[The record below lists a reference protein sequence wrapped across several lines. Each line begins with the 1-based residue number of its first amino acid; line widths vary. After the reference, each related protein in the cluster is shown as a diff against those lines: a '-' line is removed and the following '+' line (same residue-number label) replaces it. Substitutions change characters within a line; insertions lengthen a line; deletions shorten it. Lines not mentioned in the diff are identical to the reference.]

1 MRVLLTSHGSIGDIY
16 PMIAYG
22 KALKEAGHYVTF
34 ASAPLYQDELS
45 RAGLNYVHLP
55 PDWEQEIFT
64 EFMRELDRRKNPI
77 LQLKEI
83 YKGAVPF
90 LSELLDRID
99 EALEDHE
106 VLVSSYLF
114 PNYKVIAEKQG
125 KPFATFAF
133 CHNTIPSP
141 DYPPELVPAL
151 KYFPQ
156 SIQAVWNMFFWRL
169 SNTVVDRTINSVIGK
184 ELARKKLPL
193 AKNFLIHPCDLVLT
207 AVSQVL
213 MSDRGKSK
221 DIFKFTGFL
230 RWQSKES
237 EGEEKRLSA
246 FRQGQQVPV
255 LTFGSVAF
263 DDTHSIMSRF
273 EKNWPPGK
281 KIIVQTGWSGLSVEV
296 ERPDILVV
304 GKMSHD
310 QLFRHASCVIHH
322 GGAGTTASVLSS
334 GRPHIIIPHI
344 ADQNFWGS
352 EIERLGVGVVLKKR
366 KWPEKLLSRVQM
378 IEESDCFRERAV
390 EVQATLLNEDGPE
403 NAVRTL
409 ESFVAK
415 YSDRLRKRLS
425 AATLSA
431 EG

>member
-22 KALKEAGHYVTF
+22 KALKDAGHSVSF
-34 ASAPLYQDELS
+34 ASAPLYKKELL
-45 RAGLNYVHLP
+45 RAGLNYVQLP
-55 PDWEQEIFT
+55 PDWEQEKFT
-64 EFMRELDRRKNPI
+64 EFMRKLDRVKNPI
-77 LQLKEI
+77 LQLKTI

-99 EALEDHE
+99 EALEDHD

-125 KPFATFAF
+125 KPFASFAF

-141 DYPPELVPAL
+141 DYPPELVPPL
-151 KYFPQ
+151 SVFPR
-156 SIQAVWNMFFWRL
+156 SIQARWNMLCWRIA
-169 SNTVVDRTINSVIGK
+169 NVVVDRAINSVIGK
-184 ELARKKLPL
+184 VLREKELPL
-193 AKNFLIHPCDLVLT
+193 AKDFLTHPCDLVLT
-207 AVSQVL
+207 AVSKAL
-213 MSDRGKSK
+213 MSGRGEMD

-237 EGEEKRLSA
+237 EEEEIRITT
-246 FRQGQQVPV
+246 FRQDERIPV

-263 DDTHSIMSRF
+263 DDTQAIMNRF
-273 EKNWPPGK
+273 EKNWPKGIK
-281 KIIVQTGWSGLSVEV
+281 VIVQTGWSGLSLEV
-296 ERPDILVV
+296 DRPDILIV

-344 ADQNFWGS
+344 ADQNFWGA
-352 EIERLGVGVVLKKR
+352 EMERLGVGLVLKKR
-366 KWPEKLLSRVQM
+366 RWPENVHSRVQM
-378 IEESDCFRERAV
+378 LAENSQFRDRAI
-390 EVQATLLNEDGPE
+390 EVQSIMEAEDSAGSS
-403 NAVRTL
+403 VKTL
-409 ESFVAK
+409 ETFVSHYA
-415 YSDRLRKRLS
+415 SPS
-425 AATLSA
+425 QSEAMTEAV
-431 EG
+431 